1 MSLTPSIWNKFTI
14 IFFALVA
21 LNIVAH
27 HAFIEPDVF
36 TARNYIFHVTT
47 KPLIMSLALFVL
59 VKYLSQKEHQNWLM
73 VAFTYSLLG
82 DVLVMGQGIN
92 GLFFAGGIIAFFITQ
107 TSYIVYFQRS
117 ASGWLGRNTATKV
130 LQVLVVL
137 YATGFYLL
145 LLPHLGGFWILVLLY
160 QISIK
165 VMGVMAVGRRGRVN
179 FEAYIYTAIGAFGLL
194 LANSI
199 FAYSKF
205 VASQKFD
212 ELSSILITL
221 SYFSGQYM
229 ILKGF
234 VALKAPQPSGA

>member
-1 MSLTPSIWNKFTI
+1 
-14 IFFALVA
+14 
-21 LNIVAH
+21 
-27 HAFIEPDVF
+27 
-36 TARNYIFHVTT
+36 
-47 KPLIMSLALFVL
+47 
-59 VKYLSQKEHQNWLM
+59 
-73 VAFTYSLLG
+73 
-82 DVLVMGQGIN
+82 
-92 GLFFAGGIIAFFITQ
+92 
-107 TSYIVYFQRS
+107 
-117 ASGWLGRNTATKV
+117 
-130 LQVLVVL
+130 
-137 YATGFYLL
+137 
-145 LLPHLGGFWILVLLY
+145 LVLLY
-160 QISIK
+160 QISIT